1 MRTFLAAFLLSAGL
15 ASAATVDSVVVR
27 QRWPW
32 SRKVDIDYTLVTD
45 KPCQVVVN
53 VYRDGTLLPMP
64 DAAFSGDR
72 LCVTGAK
79 LNTIV
84 FDPTLT
90 PYDGEVLENLRF
102 ELVPR
107 EFPPYLIIDVSKD
120 KTDPAQVT
128 WVTAY
133 DLTNSA
139 SAYGAWTWG
148 STFHTGPEVDPAW
161 QDAIVWTGVTNST
174 AYKKSKV
181 VMRYVPPGTYT
192 MGLDMEGL
200 GIPSGD
206 RFPAAW
212 NMPWYTIYEFPHR
225 VTLTKG
231 FYVAVFPVTRNQ
243 HAYIT
248 TGDETHL
255 SYGNETANRVTY
267 NQIRGSDLGT
277 NWPVS
282 ASIDADSVLAKWRE
296 KTGFTTLDL
305 PTEAQWEYACRAG
318 TTGMF
323 HDGTSTISEN
333 GATSETLAEL
343 AWYRANGDSTY
354 HNAGL
359 KRPNGWGLYDMLGN
373 HDEWCHDWRKFSL
386 GTAAVTDPRGAAT
399 PDTSGGSGRVVRGGS
414 VWNEAKNVRSS
425 SRGARSPD
433 TTDSSV
439 LPTLCYRLFLTLE

>member
-15 ASAATVDSVVVR
+15 ASAATVDSVIVR

-120 KTDPAQVT
+120 KTDPEQVT

-206 RFPAAW
+206 RFPASW

-282 ASIDADSVLAKWRE
+282 ASIDADSVLAK
-296 KTGFTTLDL
+296 
-305 PTEAQWEYACRAG
+305 
-318 TTGMF
+318 
-323 HDGTSTISEN
+323 EN

-373 HDEWCHDWRKFSL
+373 HDEWCHDWRKYSL
-386 GTAAVTDPRGAAT
+386 GTDAVTDPRGAAT

-433 TTDSSV
+433 TTDNSV

>member
-139 SAYGAWTWG
+139 SAGQR
-148 STFHTGPEVDPAW
+148 S
-161 QDAIVWTGVTNST
+161 
-174 AYKKSKV
+174 
-181 VMRYVPPGTYT
+181 
-192 MGLDMEGL
+192 
-200 GIPSGD
+200 IPHG
-206 RFPAAW
+206 R
-212 NMPWYTIYEFPHR
+212 
-225 VTLTKG
+225 
-231 FYVAVFPVTRNQ
+231 TRSC
-243 HAYIT
+243 
-248 TGDETHL
+248 G
-255 SYGNETANRVTY
+255 
-267 NQIRGSDLGT
+267 
-277 NWPVS
+277 
-282 ASIDADSVLAKWRE
+282 
-296 KTGFTTLDL
+296 
-305 PTEAQWEYACRAG
+305 RA
-318 TTGMF
+318 
-323 HDGTSTISEN
+323 
-333 GATSETLAEL
+333 
-343 AWYRANGDSTY
+343 
-354 HNAGL
+354 
-359 KRPNGWGLYDMLGN
+359 
-373 HDEWCHDWRKFSL
+373 
-386 GTAAVTDPRGAAT
+386 
-399 PDTSGGSGRVVRGGS
+399 
-414 VWNEAKNVRSS
+414 
-425 SRGARSPD
+425 
-433 TTDSSV
+433 
-439 LPTLCYRLFLTLE
+439 

>member
-79 LNTIV
+79 LNTVV

-148 STFHTGPEVDPAW
+148 STFHTGPEVDSAW

-296 KTGFTTLDL
+296 KTGFTMLDL

-318 TTGMF
+318 T
-323 HDGTSTISEN
+323 GTKYCCGDTWDDRYGWTTANCSGPQPVGTTI
-333 GATSETLAEL
+333 
-343 AWYRANGDSTY
+343 
-354 HNAGL
+354 
-359 KRPNGWGLYDMLGN
+359 PNDWGLYDFHGN
-373 HDEWCHDWRKFSL
+373 VYEPCLDWMDN
-386 GTAAVTDPRGAAT
+386 ANYDYPANDNTDPQGPVAPPEGKTPNRCLRCGTWNGGPGLTASYLRG
-399 PDTSGGSGRVVRGGS
+399 
-414 VWNEAKNVRSS
+414 W
-425 SRGARSPD
+425 
-433 TTDSSV
+433 V
-439 LPTLCYRLFLTLE
+439 LPGHLQANQGLRLFCPAEVK